1 MFSSVVQHFACGF
14 VNEQDTPG
22 RYGFKFDA
30 EGRFAGRFHRGGKQP
45 DVRRDAAVVHG
56 TLGETDEDPVP
67 VITAW
72 IHHTRWHGFAVFKH
86 HEGKLR
92 AFHANE
98 VRMSDAGSV
107 AVVGF
112 HHLDVEFTHVL
123 TLEFS
128 VQDVPLHI
136 RPRVVPSA
144 WLTGFNQERRC
155 GLCDICVHSR
165 ESVDT
170 MLAGWRLERVLP
182 VRRMQGEK
190 GNAGAMAVG
199 HLQQF
204 WVNFRTRGAPCGRDF
219 FDKQCSPASLGGHGL
234 VKRCGQAHDGRL
246 DVQVCKQEG
255 HNDAEKGGWVD
266 LHAQR
271 SLVKLATSIN
281 ALIPCFVLLL
291 RKALMRAR
299 SERSDED
306 LLMADHWVENHKR
319 DSWRKQAKA
328 SGYRAR
334 SAFKLKQIQERF
346 NLVRE
351 GDYVLDVGC
360 HPGGWAQVAVELVG
374 EDGKVIGVDL
384 QSCAPV
390 EGAVLLTGDI
400 TDPITQERI
409 LGELEDEP
417 LNVIVSDIS
426 PHITGKWDMD
436 QSVAMTLV
444 ADVFDFALPLL
455 KKGGGFT
462 TKLFQG
468 IGVEEL
474 ISAVRPHFS
483 SVRRFSPDA
492 SRNSSSEVYLV
503 CKHHTPWKAPKV
515 SVRERYETAVNK
527 LVGGDE
533 IEDDPEPVA
542 SSFRVRRKKSNDGLE
557 EH

>member
-1 MFSSVVQHFACGF
+1 
-14 VNEQDTPG
+14 
-22 RYGFKFDA
+22 
-30 EGRFAGRFHRGGKQP
+30 
-45 DVRRDAAVVHG
+45 
-56 TLGETDEDPVP
+56 
-67 VITAW
+67 
-72 IHHTRWHGFAVFKH
+72 
-86 HEGKLR
+86 
-92 AFHANE
+92 
-98 VRMSDAGSV
+98 
-107 AVVGF
+107 
-112 HHLDVEFTHVL
+112 
-123 TLEFS
+123 
-128 VQDVPLHI
+128 
-136 RPRVVPSA
+136 
-144 WLTGFNQERRC
+144 
-155 GLCDICVHSR
+155 
-165 ESVDT
+165 
-170 MLAGWRLERVLP
+170 
-182 VRRMQGEK
+182 
-190 GNAGAMAVG
+190 
-199 HLQQF
+199 
-204 WVNFRTRGAPCGRDF
+204 
-219 FDKQCSPASLGGHGL
+219 
-234 VKRCGQAHDGRL
+234 
-246 DVQVCKQEG
+246 
-255 HNDAEKGGWVD
+255 
-266 LHAQR
+266 
-271 SLVKLATSIN
+271 
-281 ALIPCFVLLL
+281 
-291 RKALMRAR
+291 MRAR
-299 SERSDED
+299 SDQSDED

-384 QSCAPV
+384 QSCVPV

-400 TDPITQERI
+400 TDPLTQERI
-409 LGELEDEP
+409 LAELEDEP

-474 ISAVRPHFS
+474 IAAVRPHFS

-503 CKHHTPWKAPKV
+503 CKHHTPWKAPKA

-533 IEDDPEPVA
+533 IEADPEPVA
-542 SSFRVRRKKSNDGLE
+542 SSFRVRRKKSNGGLE